1 MLSLYLSC
9 INSVDVLICMHTCNT
24 CNVLTGSMVYV
35 PENVYISTSI
45 VGFSHSTVNHD
56 KNFKDPVTGTHSN
69 TIEGRLSVIISL
81 LLYI

>member
-9 INSVDVLICMHTCNT
+9 INSVDVLIRMHTCNKD
-24 CNVLTGSMVYV
+24 VLTGSMVYV

-81 LLYI
+81 LMYI